1 MFINATIKYIISIYK
16 KIIFFKEVE
25 VMVWS
30 IFWILLAIVTLIIE
44 LFSVG
49 LISIWFTVGAG
60 CALICSLL
68 GWHLM
73 IQWVVFILVS
83 IVGLL
88 LFRNYWVKKMKN
100 NIVATNIDANVGKE
114 VLVVEDIDNSL
125 DLGAV
130 KMNGQFWSAKS
141 IEGEKIKK
149 DTKVVIRK
157 IEGNMVYVE
166 EIKF

>member
-73 IQWVVFILVS
+73 VQWVVFIVVS
-83 IVGLL
+83 VLGLL
-88 LFRNYWVKKMKN
+88 LFRSFWVNKMKKE
-100 NIVATNIDANVGKE
+100 IVPTNADANIGKE
-114 VLVVEDIDNSL
+114 VIVTEDIDNLLFKGEVKVNGQLWSAQSL
-125 DLGAV
+125 D
-130 KMNGQFWSAKS
+130 
-141 IEGEKIKK
+141 GEKIDKNS
-149 DTKVVIRK
+149 KVVIRK
-157 IEGNMVYVE
+157 IEGNKVFVE
-166 EIKF
+166 KV